1 MEIDRKRIQPLL
13 VAFCITSLLLTGV
26 AAGQDDDAESAGSEE
41 VQRQD
46 AEADQE
52 QSADLERITVSA
64 TRGARLQQDIPRSI
78 TVITESQLDEQLAFS
93 RDLTGVLEMLVPGLG
108 TSVEGNINSQGQDQ
122 IRGRRLQ
129 LVIDGVVMNNDLV
142 DFREE
147 FLTLDP
153 ESIERIEVIRGGTA
167 VYGFGAVGG
176 VISITTKN
184 PGVGPPRLRTTLGMG
199 ANPSDFSESLT
210 WNASQEVSAKSG
222 PFDYR
227 LTAAYEWY
235 NSKFDARGDRIPSER
250 SLDENKDY
258 SLSGKIGFDLSDLQR
273 IEIGGSW
280 YRYEEHD
287 RYLSVGADPVAGI
300 VGDAVQVPVG
310 IQDLQTL
317 QFLEQ
322 LGIANEQPPKTLTTQ
337 IYTAQYEHADLVGSR
352 VDVNAYFSERDND
365 SVTFLLEGPAG
376 IEFGRNKTEFE
387 RYGVRLTIDT
397 PLSWFNN
404 STDLLWGIDYEEV
417 DYRQPVT
424 YESIGPISPPIEQ
437 PGFAQFVQL
446 DADVTDRLHFSAG
459 IRHEE
464 LTPTIPDFIVVPG
477 FNLGPGSGFEEQ
489 FVEGGE
495 FELEET
501 LFNAGVT
508 YEISPGLTAFGSFS
522 QGFTAAEVLRAVRF
536 TTAPSV
542 NEAANTG
549 AQVVDNYELGLRGQV
564 GGLNYSLAA
573 FYTESDLGT
582 TFGVVEIGGQ
592 QLSTVERAPEEVW
605 GAEATLDAR
614 LADATRIGGTVSF
627 QDGHRRFE
635 GEDWERLP
643 GNRISPLKVTA
654 YLQHAFSDRLN
665 ARVQALYSGSRN
677 EFGSDNKNTNE
688 GDVDSYFRLDASVDY
703 RLGNGTLTFAVR
715 NLLDDFYVPAPL
727 QAKNIERDY
736 IAAPGRFTTLSYT
749 YDW

>member
-1 MEIDRKRIQPLL
+1 MKSLANSIPSRLL
-13 VAFCITSLLLTGV
+13 VLFFIGILLSGWAVAQSGESEAEQEGEETEDAVEEPASDLDKLTV
-26 AAGQDDDAESAGSEE
+26 
-41 VQRQD
+41 
-46 AEADQE
+46 
-52 QSADLERITVSA
+52 TA
-64 TRGARLQQDIPRSI
+64 TRGVRLREDIPRSVTI
-78 TVITESQLDEQLAFS
+78 ITEAELDEQLAFS

-108 TSVEGNINSQGQDQ
+108 TSVEGNVNSQGQDQ

-176 VISITTKN
+176 VISITTKT
-184 PGVGPPRLRTTLGMG
+184 PGAGAPRFRSKLGAG
-199 ANPSDFSESLT
+199 ANPSDLSESIT
-210 WNASQEVSAKSG
+210 WNASQDVAGKNG
-222 PFDYR
+222 AFDYR

-235 NSKFDARGDRIPSER
+235 NSKFDADGNRIPSER
-250 SLDENKDY
+250 SLDENEDF
-258 SLSGKIGFDLSDLQR
+258 SISGKFGFDLSDLQR

-280 YRYEEHD
+280 YRYQEHD

-300 VGDAVQVPVG
+300 VGDALEVPVG
-310 IQDLQTL
+310 ISDQQTL
-317 QFLEQ
+317 AFLSQ
-322 LGIANEQPPKTLTTQ
+322 LGIAEDQPPKTLTTQ
-337 IYTAQYEHADLVGSR
+337 VYTARYEHADLAGSR

-365 SVTFLLEGPAG
+365 SVTFLLQGAGG
-376 IEFGRNKTEFE
+376 IEFGRNETEFE

-397 PLSWFNN
+397 PLSWFDN
-404 STDLLWGIDYEEV
+404 STNLLWGLDYEEV

-424 YESIGPISPPIEQ
+424 YETIGPISPPIEQ
-437 PGFAQFVQL
+437 PGFAQFAQL
-446 DADVTDRLHFSAG
+446 DADVTDRLHVSAG

-464 LTPTIPDFIVVPG
+464 LTPTIPDFNVVPG

-501 LFNAGVT
+501 LFNAGAT
-508 YEISPGLTAFGSFS
+508 YKMTPDFTFFGSFS

-549 AQVVDNYELGLRGQV
+549 AQVVDNYELGFRGQA
-564 GGLNYSLAA
+564 GRLSYSLAG

-582 TFGVVEIGGQ
+582 TFGVVEVGDQ
-592 QLSTVERAPEEVW
+592 LLSTVERAPEEVW

-614 LADATRIGGTVSF
+614 VTDNTRVGGTFSF

-643 GNRISPLKVTA
+643 GNRISPIKVTG
-654 YLQHAFSDRLN
+654 YLQHAFSDGFDARL
-665 ARVQALYSGSRN
+665 QALYSGSRN
-677 EFGSDNKNTNE
+677 EFGRDNDNTNE
-688 GDVDSYFRLDASVDY
+688 GDVDSFFRLDASVDY
-703 RLGNGTLTFAVR
+703 RLGNGTFTFAVR
-715 NLLDDFYVPAPL
+715 NLLDEFYVPAPL

-736 IAAPGRFTTLSYT
+736 IAAPGRFVRLSYT
-749 YDW
+749 HDW

>member
-1 MEIDRKRIQPLL
+1 MNKIRNRGRSLPAAVVLG
-13 VAFCITSLLLTGV
+13 AFLAIGS
-26 AAGQDDDAESAGSEE
+26 AIAQDENDE
-41 VQRQD
+41 QD
-46 AEADQE
+46 SGE
-52 QSADLERITVSA
+52 QSEAQDGEQQAMDLDRITVNA
-64 TRGARLQQDIPRSI
+64 TRGARQKQDIPRSVTI
-78 TVITESQLDEQLAFS
+78 ITESQLNEQLAFS

-167 VYGFGAVGG
+167 IYGFGAVGG

-184 PGVGPPRLRTTLGMG
+184 PGSGPPRLRSTVGIG
-199 ANPSDFSESLT
+199 GNPGDLSESFT
-210 WNASQEVSAKSG
+210 WNASQQVSAKHG
-222 PFDYR
+222 AFDYR
-227 LTAAYEWY
+227 VTAAYEWY

-258 SLSGKIGFDLSDLQR
+258 SLSGKFGFDLSDLQR
-273 IEIGGSW
+273 IEFGGSW
-280 YRYEEHD
+280 YRYQEHD
-287 RYLSVGADPVAGI
+287 RYISVGADPVADV
-300 VGDAVQVPVG
+300 VGGAVEVPVG
-310 IQDLQTL
+310 IQDQQTL
-317 QFLEQ
+317 QFLQQ
-322 LGIANEQPPKTLTTQ
+322 LGIADDQPPKTLTTQ
-337 IYTAQYEHADLVGSR
+337 IYTARYEHADLAGSR
-352 VDVNAYFSERDND
+352 VDVNAYFTERDND
-365 SVTFLLEGPAG
+365 SVTFLLQGPSG
-376 IEFGRNKTEFE
+376 VEFGRNETELE

-397 PLSWFNN
+397 PLPWFNN
-404 STDLLWGIDYEEV
+404 STDLLWGLDYEEV
-417 DYRQPVT
+417 EYRQPVT
-424 YESIGPISPPIEQ
+424 FQSIGPISPPIEQ

-446 DADVTDRLHFSAG
+446 DADVTDRLHISAG

-464 LTPTIPDFIVVPG
+464 LTPTIPDFTVVPG

-495 FELEET
+495 FELDET
-501 LFNAGVT
+501 LVNAGATYALSPDVT
-508 YEISPGLTAFGSFS
+508 LFGGFS

-549 AQVVDNYELGLRGQV
+549 AQVVDNYELGLRGQR
-564 GGLNYSLAA
+564 GGVSYSLAG

-582 TFGVVEIGGQ
+582 TFGVVQIGEQ
-592 QLSTVERAPEEVW
+592 LLSTVERAPEEVW
-605 GAEATLDAR
+605 GAEATLDANLGER
-614 LADATRIGGTVSF
+614 TRVGGTFTF

-635 GEDWERLP
+635 GEDWQRLP
-643 GNRISPLKVTA
+643 GNRISPIKVTG
-654 YLQHAFSDRLN
+654 YLQHALSDRFSTRL
-665 ARVQALYSGSRN
+665 QALYSGSRN
-677 EFGSDNKNTNE
+677 EFGSDNENTNE

-715 NLLDDFYVPAPL
+715 NLLDEFYVPAAL

-749 YDW
+749 HEW